1 MVAFEVVSAISS
13 HGDPMDSLF
22 QRAKQ
27 NHMYQDVV
35 EQMQTAIAEG
45 RMCPGELLPSN
56 QELCEIFRTNEDT
69 LHEAL
74 RILEQK
80 GLIETR
86 LEEGGGVFVKDA
98 NAELMAEN
106 LAMLIRSYT
115 ISLEH
120 LTEFRETVEG
130 TVAGLAARRSTAS
143 DNQKMAKLIEE
154 AALCMEKGLDGWN
167 SLVQIDEKIHMEIAN
182 IAGNPLF
189 TFVLRSIHD
198 SIHRYYDKFL
208 IIGETEMD
216 ENFQDL
222 HLIVEA
228 IADRDAERAQHYA
241 AEHVR
246 RFSRYMEQ
254 KKRSTPNI

>member
-1 MVAFEVVSAISS
+1 
-13 HGDPMDSLF
+13 MDSHF

-27 NHMYQDVV
+27 TRMYQDVV

-45 RMCPGELLPSN
+45 RMCPGELLPSD
-56 QELCEIFRTNEDT
+56 QKLCEMFQTNEDT
-69 LHEAL
+69 LGEAL
-74 RILEQK
+74 RILEEK
-80 GLIETR
+80 GLIEIR
-86 LEEGGGVFVKDA
+86 LEAGGGAFVKDA

-130 TVAGLAARRSTAS
+130 TVAGLAAQRTTAS
-143 DNQKMAKLIEE
+143 DNQKMAKLVEE

-167 SLVQIDEKIHMEIAN
+167 SLVQIDEKIHTGIAS

-189 TFVLRSIHD
+189 TFVLHSIHD
-198 SIHRYYDKFL
+198 SIHRYYDKFQ

-228 IADRDAERAQHYA
+228 IADRDAERAQKYA

-254 KKRSTPNI
+254 KKRTNPTI